1 MVRKA
6 VDTLKPGT
14 TWCPGAL
21 AVRLGVTQREL
32 RPVLVRLAG
41 TGRLRITQQGVARD
55 LRTLRGP
62 YRVGPGRRDRTTGVR
77 IKADG
82 TRPGLGR
89 EVAVADGARGAGPI
103 RAP

>member
-32 RPVLVRLAG
+32 RPVLVRLAE
-41 TGRLRITQQGVARD
+41 TGRVRITQQGVARD

-62 YRVGPGRRDRTTGVR
+62 YRVGPGAKGPHD
-77 IKADG
+77 
-82 TRPGLGR
+82 
-89 EVAVADGARGAGPI
+89 RGANQG
-103 RAP
+103 